1 MTSARHFSCII
12 VAATLSHLEQDC
24 QEDGEQDEKGDE
36 GVLEAVA
43 TDVAQHGDPDIHVGR
58 VVGVGD
64 RVVWDDFN
72 KLDHR
77 LSPS

>member
-1 MTSARHFSCII
+1 MAFR
-12 VAATLSHLEQDC
+12 VM
-24 QEDGEQDEKGDE
+24 
-36 GVLEAVA
+36 GVVVWVMVVVSTWTWCAVA

-64 RVVWDDFN
+64 RIVWDDFN